1 MQTPQPTPEPRPGF
15 AIVAFALG
23 VSGLGLAVVCMTT
36 GAAFAAKDVQP
47 DWLPIALGAALADA
61 VISME
66 MGRRAGPVGP
76 PHSQL
81 RKVGTALALAAI
93 LLTLAAGLSVLR

>member
-1 MQTPQPTPEPRPGF
+1 MQKPQPTPEPRPGL

-23 VSGLGLAVVCMTT
+23 VSALGIALVCATL

-47 DWLPIALGAALADA
+47 EWLTTALGASLADA
-61 VISME
+61 VISIE
-66 MGRRAGPVGP
+66 IGRRAGPVGP

-81 RKVGTALALAAI
+81 RKVGSALALAAI
-93 LLTLAAGLSVLR
+93 LLTLAAGLSVLG